1 MLTLFAN
8 AQLAAYREDPAWA
21 PAALNSLSLS
31 LLLFS
36 LLFSSLLFSSLSTLS
51 RCLAER
57 FAVQSSHGW
66 FFWSW
71 SDRPKSAG
79 LKLSR
84 VGRD

>member
-36 LLFSSLLFSSLSTLS
+36 VLFSLLFSSLLFSFYTFEMP
-51 RCLAER
+51 C
-57 FAVQSSHGW
+57 
-66 FFWSW
+66 
-71 SDRPKSAG
+71 
-79 LKLSR
+79 
-84 VGRD
+84 

>member
-31 LLLFS
+31 LSPS
-36 LLFSSLLFSSLSTLS
+36 LLSSLLFSSLSTLS